1 MVLMKLE
8 DLNNVIIVLEYILEN
23 NKYILLFDKF

>member
-8 DLNNVIIVLEYILEN
+8 DLNNVIIVLEYRLEN